1 MIWRT
6 EYKVLAWDKNGNLVC
21 KGTTYNEDAVTNIA
35 AELRKGGYE
44 VRSTEKLP
52 VVFSIF

>member
-6 EYKVLAWDKNGNLVC
+6 EYKVLAWDKNNNLVC
-21 KGTTYNEDAVTNIA
+21 KGTTYDEDAVINMA

-44 VRSTEKLP
+44 VRTTERLP